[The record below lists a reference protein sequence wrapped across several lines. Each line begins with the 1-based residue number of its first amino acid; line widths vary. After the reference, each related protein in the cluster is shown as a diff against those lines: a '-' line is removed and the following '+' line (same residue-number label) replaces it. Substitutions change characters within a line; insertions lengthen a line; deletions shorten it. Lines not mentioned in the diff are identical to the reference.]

1 MGLHPHVKKV
11 LNRYQLEAELRSE
24 RSAKERKKADDL
36 LRAIE
41 KEIIDK
47 HARSVLSEEIRR
59 LEDKREEKS
68 FDLARELQGYAPE
81 LVDELIGLVRQ
92 KKAPQVK
99 VRAIQEAFDRG
110 FGKPNQSVDTGVTII
125 WDIKTGRK
133 AKNDSQ

>member
-1 MGLHPHVKKV
+1 MNKK
-11 LNRYQLEAELRSE
+11 LNARKKQFCLLRTSGMSQIEAYKKAGFKGKSNSASELEA
-24 RSAKERKKADDL
+24 KPH
-36 LRAIE
+36 I
-41 KEIIDK
+41 
-47 HARSVLSEEIRR
+47 SEEIRR